1 MENSMK
7 ITELSDE
14 QLATVTGGYGSAS
27 NFAIVEQA
35 NIVLTGTLTA
45 NDNGINQV
53 APTNIATTLQI
64 AKTYFY
70 A

>member
-7 ITELSDE
+7 TIELSDE
-14 QLATVTGGYGSAS
+14 QLAIIAGGYGSSS
-27 NFAIVEQA
+27 NFAIIEQA
-35 NIVLTGTLTA
+35 NIVLIGALTA

-53 APTNIATTLQI
+53 APTNIATTFQI

>member
-1 MENSMK
+1 MESSMK
-7 ITELSDE
+7 IIELSDE
-14 QLATVTGGYGSAS
+14 QLATVTGGYGSAR
-27 NFAIVEQA
+27 NFAIIEQT
-35 NIVLTGTLTA
+35 NIVLNGALTA